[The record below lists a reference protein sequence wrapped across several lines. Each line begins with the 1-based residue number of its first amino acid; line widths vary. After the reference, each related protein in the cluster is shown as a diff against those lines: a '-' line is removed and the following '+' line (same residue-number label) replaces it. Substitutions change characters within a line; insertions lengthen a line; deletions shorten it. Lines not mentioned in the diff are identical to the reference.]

1 MTELRRA
8 VVIEDDPD
16 IRGLLVSILTRQGF
30 HVTAAATG
38 LQGIEAVRTERPDL
52 VTLDLGLPDV
62 DGMEVCKRLREFS
75 DAFIIML
82 TARNEELDKLAGL
95 DNGADEYINKPFSP
109 RELHSRI
116 NALFRRRRPVAD
128 PLAQNELDRAAQVQ
142 QSLLPREEVQLTG
155 YEIAGAFRP
164 SHSVGGDF
172 YDWYET
178 PDGLHLTFAD
188 AMGKGIG
195 AALIAAT
202 VRAVM
207 RSVRYEP
214 DLSSAFE
221 AASRSITSDLALSGS
236 FTTLFHARLDSRSG
250 KVSYVD
256 AGHGL
261 AIHVAAN
268 GTAQRLPP
276 SGPPVG
282 AWPDAEWPVADLTLA
297 PGDSLVVVS
306 DGVLDAFST
315 VEDFTEAVRHA
326 SSQHSGADDAC
337 AALMRLAPA
346 ESAQDDVTS
355 VVIRRNAG
363 SHTVRGS
370 AVPADIAASPLGLPP
385 RRPSPHEMTSR
396 VCLVIEDDQDIRE
409 LLTTILTGMGFT
421 VHAEATGT
429 AGLRAAGTLDL
440 DLITLDL
447 GLPDLNGLDVARHL
461 RTVSEAPLLMI
472 TAWAEPGD
480 ELNGVASGADA
491 YLTKP
496 FRPNL
501 LRELVRRL
509 CPPEPHLAP
518 TAHAQDATISSSTL
532 PASPGQP
539 PGRR

>member
-1 MTELRRA
+1 
-8 VVIEDDPD
+8 
-16 IRGLLVSILTRQGF
+16 
-30 HVTAAATG
+30 
-38 LQGIEAVRTERPDL
+38 
-52 VTLDLGLPDV
+52 
-62 DGMEVCKRLREFS
+62 
-75 DAFIIML
+75 ML
-82 TARNEELDKLAGL
+82 TGRDDELEKLAGL
-95 DNGADEYINKPFSP
+95 DNGADEYLNKPFSP
-109 RELHSRI
+109 RELQSRI
-116 NALFRRRRPVAD
+116 NALFRRTRTPAAD
-128 PLAQNELDRAAQVQ
+128 PAAQNELDRAAHVQ

-188 AMGKGIG
+188 AMGKGMG

-214 DLSSAFE
+214 DLKSAFE
-221 AASRSITSDLALSGS
+221 AASRSIASDLDLSGS
-236 FTTLFHARLDSRSG
+236 FTTLFHARLDSGSG
-250 KVSYVD
+250 NVSYID

-261 AIHVAAN
+261 ALHVTAN

-282 AWPDAEWPVADLTLA
+282 AWADAEWPVADLTLA

-326 SSQHSGADDAC
+326 TSQHSGADEAC

-346 ESAQDDVTS
+346 GSAQDDVTA
-355 VVIRRNAG
+355 VVIRRNAA
-363 SHTVRGS
+363 SHAVRSTAG
-370 AVPADIAASPLGLPP
+370 PADIAASPLALPP
-385 RRPSPHEMTSR
+385 RRPSPHEMNSR
-396 VCLVIEDDQDIRE
+396 SCLVIEDDQDIRD
-409 LLTTILTGMGFT
+409 LLSAILTGMGFT

-429 AGLRAAGTLDL
+429 AGLRAAETLDL

-461 RTVSEAPLLMI
+461 RTLSEAPILMI
-472 TAWAEPGD
+472 TAWAEPTD

-496 FRPNL
+496 FRPHL

-509 CPPEPHLAP
+509 CPPEPHLPP
-518 TAHAQDATISSSTL
+518 TARIKDTAKSSSTR
-532 PASPGQP
+532 PASPGQS
-539 PGRR
+539 PGRS